1 MIKPGVTH
9 FVLVL
14 PDSGSAPPES
24 WATSPS
30 AFHADIYAQ
39 YVKGIAYE
47 AHPVVDATGAEVH
60 RLKGPELRIAELER
74 ALDKTR
80 QDLEEAQRDALVLAY
95 TVALEDG
102 SSDLDPGARSALTA
116 NVLDKEGELY
126 AAVERAAQ
134 QVGWKQQGEYAP

>member
-60 RLKGPELRIAELER
+60 RLKGPELRIAELEG
-74 ALDKTR
+74 ALGKALR
-80 QDLEEAQRDALVLAY
+80 ELAEARRDALVLAY
-95 TVALEDG
+95 TVALDAH
-102 SSDLDPGARSALTA
+102 DIDAGARSALMG
-116 NVLDKEGELY
+116 NVLDEEGELY

-134 QVGWKQQGEYAP
+134 QVGWKRQGEDAP